1 MFVLCLSVC
10 LSFCLSIFLFFCFSV
25 RSIIAPAVVL
35 LCPTSRSR
43 LVHPVAVLVIP
54 PRPVCPYPLCIAH
67 HPPQLTS
74 LSSSIGL
81 VFSPPAHLLDLFA
94 CSSSLIITNLLY
106 ILPGSARHRRRRRE
120 RRGPPLLVEKVVYSR
135 PCARVRSVCLI
146 RIRINICIGIS
157 SRLVPLRAPRHAPRC
172 SSTVLLLPAG
182 ARGRWTMND
191 GRRTTGASPS

>member
-1 MFVLCLSVC
+1 MFVLCPFL
-10 LSFCLSIFLFFCFSV
+10 CLSIFLFFCFSV

-54 PRPVCPYPLCIAH
+54 PRPVCPYLLCIAH

-106 ILPGSARHRRRRRE
+106 ILPGSARHRRRRRRRE
-120 RRGPPLLVEKVVYSR
+120 RRGVRRCSWRKSYIAAP
-135 PCARVRSVCLI
+135 ARVFVVSVLFVFVSI
-146 RIRINICIGIS
+146 SALASRLAS
-157 SRLVPLRAPRHAPRC
+157 SRSARRAMRPAVQ
-172 SSTVLLLPAG
+172 VLCCCCLPEPVDAG
-182 ARGRWTMND
+182 Q
-191 GRRTTGASPS
+191 